1 MEVEMNHRA
10 RPYDRRPGPGEHASD
25 VDVQAERQEEGIE
38 GEEAA
43 EAAEEL
49 RREHRMREE
58 AERVEDTIRHQEER

>member
-1 MEVEMNHRA
+1 MTHRTHA
-10 RPYDRRPGPGEHASD
+10 YDRRPGPGEHASD

-49 RREHRMREE
+49 RREHRAREE
-58 AERVEDTIRHQEER
+58 AEDVEDTIRHREER

>member
-1 MEVEMNHRA
+1 MNHRA

-43 EAAEEL
+43 EAAEAAEEL